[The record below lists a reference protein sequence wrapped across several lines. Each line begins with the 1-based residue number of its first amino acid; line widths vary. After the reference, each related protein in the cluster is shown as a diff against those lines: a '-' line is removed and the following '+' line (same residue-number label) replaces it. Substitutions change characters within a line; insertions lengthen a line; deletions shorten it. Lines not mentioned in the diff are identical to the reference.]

1 MTTIAYKD
9 GVIATDSLLTAGNVI
24 VDHDADKYYVREEIK
39 FFIAGVT
46 SDHEKLIEEYLN
58 PAGRQVGD
66 TRALV
71 VDGGKLFKVGSE
83 EGGKGLWRCPLR
95 RNNPAAIGTG
105 ADFALVAMDFGHS
118 AEKAVAYAMTRD
130 VFTGGEIKTYKVFDN
145 VT

>member
-9 GVIATDSLLTAGNVI
+9 GVIATASSVMEGNVI
-24 VDHDADKYYVREEIK
+24 VDNDVEKHYERDGVK
-39 FFIAGVT
+39 FFIIGAP

-58 PAGRQVGD
+58 PTGRQVGD
-66 TRALV
+66 TGALV
-71 VDGGKLFKVGSE
+71 VDGDKLFKVGSE

-105 ADFALVAMDFGHS
+105 ADFALAAMDFGHS